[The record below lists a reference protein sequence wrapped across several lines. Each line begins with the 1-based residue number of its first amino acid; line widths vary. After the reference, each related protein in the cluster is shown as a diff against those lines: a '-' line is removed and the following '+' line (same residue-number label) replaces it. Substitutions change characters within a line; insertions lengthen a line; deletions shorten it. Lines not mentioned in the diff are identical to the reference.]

1 MAFKKNKRQNIVVSA
16 FALLALS
23 SGIFLLTPSSTHAD
37 TWGAVGSVVSAA
49 TGGDNFIVTGFKFLL
64 LGIFTMVG
72 WIASVA
78 VTIFGWAVNPDYI
91 SGSGGL
97 LNRASVYTMWQF
109 VRDFFNLF
117 FILTLLYTAFTIVFQ
132 VASNYKKTLLSI
144 VLAALFVNFSFPI
157 TRVIIDVTNV
167 PMYYFVNQIAA
178 QTGGEQNNW
187 LGTVLSASQIKDVL
201 IPGAGNGGSVSL
213 SDTTVS
219 QLIMAI
225 VFLFI
230 FSITLLIL
238 AVLFVVRVAGLLILL
253 IFSSVGFAA
262 SVIPG
267 LEEYG
272 SKWWKKLWEYSIFG
286 PAAMLML
293 FVATSFFKEISA
305 DNTRAQFLQAG
316 ISNSVPEQAGFISAM
331 AMFTIPIIM
340 LWMAIAL
347 AGSSAIAGAGA
358 ITGKGKQ
365 FGKWLAKNNPVS
377 YPTRKF
383 ATGVG
388 KGVKSRFEDSSIG
401 KSLARPSG
409 IESFGKATAK
419 GLGKES
425 GWQGGFGVG
434 TAFRNDQAGIR
445 QKLVNEQVKKNKENQ
460 VSDSE
465 HIKNL
470 SSGDIV
476 EREAAA
482 LSLAESKG
490 IRNAETLAAAIKAV
504 GNNQD
509 AVLKILDSARSEA
522 LGSMDGKNHSAVMD
536 SFYEKDPNTGAIK
549 TDAKGRKMIAPKMK
563 DAYDSYNG
571 KLKKE
576 GQLKVRVDYE
586 INEKAAS
593 GMNEAQA
600 KSETYSEL
608 IEKLSSDD
616 LAKQGSIH
624 AALKEDAS
632 LKAYLK
638 EKVSKDPQYYQEAY
652 KKMSQADREKWKNE
666 GISPEGNGGKQTDNG
681 AALRAKIQGLK
692 KENGR

>member
-1 MAFKKNKRQNIVVSA
+1 MI
-16 FALLALS
+16 
-23 SGIFLLTPSSTHAD
+23 
-37 TWGAVGSVVSAA
+37 
-49 TGGDNFIVTGFKFLL
+49 
-64 LGIFTMVG
+64 G
-72 WIASVA
+72 WIASIA

-144 VLAALFVNFSFPI
+144 ILAALFVNFSFPI
-157 TRVIIDVTNV
+157 TRAIIDVTNV

-262 SVIPG
+262 SIIPG

-316 ISNSVPEQAGFISAM
+316 ISNSIPEQAGFISAM

-340 LWMAIAL
+340 LWMAIGL
-347 AGSSAIAGAGA
+347 AGASAIAGAGA
-358 ITGKGKQ
+358 VTGKGKQ
-365 FGKWLAKNNPVS
+365 FGKWLARNNPVS

-383 ATGVG
+383 AAGVG
-388 KGVKSRFEDSSIG
+388 KGVKSRFEDSGVG
-401 KSLARPSG
+401 KFLARPSG

-419 GLGKES
+419 GAFTEKGIR
-425 GWQGGFGVG
+425 G
-434 TAFRNDQAGIR
+434 AFRGDQAGIR

-490 IRNAETLAAAIKAV
+490 IRNAETLANAIKAV
-504 GNNQD
+504 GDNQD

-522 LGSMDGKNHSAVMD
+522 LGSMDGKTHSAVVD
-536 SFYEKDPNTGAIK
+536 SFYEKDPKTGAIK

-586 INEKAAS
+586 INEKVAG

-624 AALKEDAS
+624 SALKEDAS

-666 GISPEGNGGKQTDNG
+666 GISPEGNSARQTDNS

-692 KENGR
+692 IGDKLIFCDMAIYSMVKNNTFNGINLPSIVKYSEENGVEIIKEFGYEDFKGRLS